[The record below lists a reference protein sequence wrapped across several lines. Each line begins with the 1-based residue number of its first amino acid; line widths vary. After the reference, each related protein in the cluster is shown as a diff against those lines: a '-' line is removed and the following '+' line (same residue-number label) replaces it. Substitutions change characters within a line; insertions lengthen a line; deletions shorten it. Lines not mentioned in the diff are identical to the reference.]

1 MVAFG
6 FAIGPLIGGALAQKV
21 SWRVSPSVSTC
32 VQSASDKQPF
42 ADLLDVV
49 VLLGHAPI
57 SFVAMCSVLLVLP
70 LKSVEGSL
78 RRYVPLIEC
87 RQVKLALRMNNE
99 SV

>member
-1 MVAFG
+1 MLTTCGLHRGKYQGIIGVVVAFG

-49 VLLGHAPI
+49 VLLGHAPDI
-57 SFVAMCSVLLVLP
+57 FCCDVLGLACAPAQV
-70 LKSVEGSL
+70 G
-78 RRYVPLIEC
+78 RR
-87 RQVKLALRMNNE
+87 
-99 SV
+99 